1 MGVQNPSGMQTHV
14 STLYM
19 FLCYRLITVGKVSS
33 QNGWNP
39 TKEKVQVNPN
49 VKHLCERV

>member
-1 MGVQNPSGMQTHV
+1 MGVQNSSGVQTHV

-19 FLCYRLITVGKVSS
+19 FLCCRLITVGKVSS
-33 QNGWNP
+33 QNRWDL
-39 TKEKVQVNPN
+39 TKEKVQVNPD